1 MVESSRVV
9 SEASEY
15 RYRQVKKISLIAAIG
30 NLLLGLL
37 KCFFGF
43 FGNSSALVAD
53 GVHSLSDILAD
64 VFVIIAAKF
73 SKHEA
78 DEDHPYGHRRIET
91 LGTFAL
97 GLFLVFVGLGIGY
110 EALMDL
116 WLHGWK
122 SSHKPEL
129 YTVWIALISLIGNE
143 FLFFYTLKV
152 GKKIS
157 SELLIANAYHSRGDS
172 LTCMVVL
179 IGLIGTQ
186 FGFPFLDKVA
196 AILVALYLMKIG
208 VEWGIKAL
216 SELVDVGLS
225 TETLAEIETLI
236 HQTPGVLKSHRLRT
250 RKMADQV
257 FLDVHIQVAPY
268 QSVSEGH
275 YIGEHV
281 RMRLGQAFP
290 EVFDITVHIDIDEH
304 IEGIPTSLPPSPS
317 DFKEKLLSAWT
328 GEVAESEFLGL
339 YVHYFSTSIEVEVRL
354 AWGEKNGDLFH
365 GWVNQLKSKALS
377 IREISTLKLRFEVSV
392 C

>member
-1 MVESSRVV
+1 MTESNRVV

-43 FGNSSALVAD
+43 WGNSSALVAD
-53 GVHSLSDILAD
+53 GFHSLSDILAD

-110 EALMDL
+110 EALMEL

-129 YTVWIALISLIGNE
+129 YTVWVAVISLIGNE

-186 FGFPFLDKVA
+186 FGFPFLDKVS
-196 AILVALYLMKIG
+196 AILIAIYLMKIG

-225 TETLAEIETLI
+225 AETLLEIETLI

-257 FLDVHIQVAPY
+257 FLDVHIQVDPY

-281 RMRLGQAFP
+281 RMRIGKAFP

-304 IEGIPTSLPPSPS
+304 IEGIPTTLPPSPL
-317 DFKEKLLSAWT
+317 DFQAKLLSAWK
-328 GEVAESEFLGL
+328 GKVLESEFLGIRV
-339 YVHYFSTSIEVEVRL
+339 YYFSNSIEVEVRL
-354 AWGEKNGDLFH
+354 AAGDKNLAMLQD
-365 GWVNQLKSKALS
+365 WTDQLKAKAKS
-377 IREISTLKLRFEVSV
+377 IPEISTLKLMVETAGF
-392 C
+392 